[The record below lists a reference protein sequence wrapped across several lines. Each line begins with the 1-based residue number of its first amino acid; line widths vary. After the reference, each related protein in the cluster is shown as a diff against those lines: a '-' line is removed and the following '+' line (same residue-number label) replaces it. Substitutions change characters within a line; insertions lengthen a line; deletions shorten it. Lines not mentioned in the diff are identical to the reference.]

1 MIVAGFGC
9 RAGATPAALTAAL
22 AATGHDRPDAVAGPA
37 DRIALLAPVAARL
50 GVPLIPI
57 DDDALR
63 GVVTPTRST
72 ASLRARG
79 TGSVAE
85 ACALIAAGP
94 AAAAPGKT
102 TLRVAKNDTGITTIA
117 EALAKAATRH
127 GRDLQLRR

>member
-37 DRIALLAPVAARL
+37 DRTALLAPVAARL

-63 GVVTPTRST
+63 GTVTPTRST

-85 ACALIAAGP
+85 ACALVAAGP
-94 AAAAPGKT
+94 DARLIVTRRIDPHRLATCA
-102 TLRVAKNDTGITTIA
+102 IA
-117 EALAKAATRH
+117 RSPCPRSSCESPA
-127 GRDLQLRR
+127 